1 MAYAK
6 ITFVDPTGNIVRIA
20 PVGFSWTTL
29 FFCFLPA
36 FFRWDLWWA
45 SVMLICLPLTGGLSW
60 LVFPFI
66 YNKLYIK
73 DLIKKGYK
81 VKTVTGSDLSYISSK
96 LGVDLRFF

>member
-6 ITFVDPTGNIVRIA
+6 ITFIDPTGKITRIA

-36 FFRWDLWWA
+36 LFRWDLWWA
-45 SVMLICLPLTGGLSW
+45 FIILICLPLTGGLSW

-73 DLIKKGYK
+73 DLINKAYK
-81 VKTVTGSDLSYISSK
+81 VKAVTGRDLSYISSK
-96 LGVDLRFF
+96 LGVDLRYF